1 MSRNPH
7 AKALRVKPQ
16 QVISDKREKTYRQH
30 LNDTLREEIP
40 DDLKRLLDDLDQ

>member
-16 QVISDKREKTYRQH
+16 QVIPDRREKTYREH
-30 LNDTLREEIP
+30 LEDTIREGVP
-40 DDLKRLLDDLDQ
+40 DWANELLGRLG

>member
-1 MSRNPH
+1 MRNPY

-16 QVISDKREKTYRQH
+16 QILRDKREKTYREH

-40 DDLKRLLDDLDQ
+40 GDLTRLLDDLD